1 MNCSSASTGNSAS
14 LDGYYIS
21 YTILNC
27 VTALTT
33 VLTLLFQVI
42 NAYVTRDDL
51 RDIFCRRRGDSAR
64 GIHKIIKNIHTQP
77 PSVNEALLLNTPKSS
92 EHSTSA
98 AATTP

>member
-1 MNCSSASTGNSAS
+1 MSGNCTNGGNSGAT
-14 LDGYYIS
+14 DAYYIS
-21 YTILNC
+21 YAVLNG
-27 VTALTT
+27 VMAVTT